1 MKKAALFL
9 IILISA
15 LDINAANIQKQ
26 FKNLIENYDVS
37 DEAKSVEKNSPAVF
51 WSVMKNTNEL
61 YTRFTKDL
69 KKNKGAEKEAL
80 ERTLLLP
87 RFYPQYDDSIVESMQ
102 GFCDTLLINM
112 GIAELNLNCS
122 LHMIKSDEINAFTAL
137 TEDDGFAMCFTT
149 SLFNK
154 KGMTYDI
161 LQGIIAHEF
170 AHGILRHHIRSIY
183 AVAKERRKN
192 ELIGAIAAG
201 LNGFAAGYEAA
212 TYGTATSN
220 NYSASISDINIDIKV
235 STLKFSLGYS
245 REQEYEADLI
255 AYRFLENLGR
265 GEDYINALRVLG
277 SAYDVLYSEYFDHP
291 NITARIE
298 FLKFVRD
305 NPQIGNTINI
315 RLKNKRIKA
324 NNPRN

>member
-1 MKKAALFL
+1 MKRASLFL
-9 IILISA
+9 IILIFA

-61 YTRFTKDL
+61 YTRFIKDL

-80 ERTLLLP
+80 GRTLLLP
-87 RFYPQYDDSIVESMQ
+87 RFYPQYDDSIIESMQ
-102 GFCDTLLINM
+102 SFCDSILINM
-112 GIAELNLNCS
+112 GITELGLNCS
-122 LHMIKSDEINAFTAL
+122 LHMIYSDEINAFTAL
-137 TEDDGFAMCFTT
+137 TEDDGFAMCFT
-149 SLFNK
+149 SALFLK
-154 KGMTYDI
+154 KGMTYEI

-170 AHGILRHHIRSIY
+170 AHGFLRHHIRRIY
-183 AVAKERRKN
+183 AEAKERRKN

-201 LNGFAAGYEAA
+201 LNGFAVGFEAA
-212 TYGTATSN
+212 TNGSAISN
-220 NYSASISDINIDIKV
+220 NYSASMSDINAEIKV
-235 STLKFSLGYS
+235 STLKFSFDYS

-255 AYRFLENLGR
+255 AYRFLENFGR
-265 GEDYINALRVLG
+265 GEDYINALRILG
-277 SAYDVLYSEYFDHP
+277 SAYDELYSEYSGHP

-305 NPQIGNTINI
+305 NPHIGNTINTTL
-315 RLKNKRIKA
+315 RDKRIKI
-324 NNPRN
+324 NNSID